1 MELNEASRRT
11 IQLFGGLAI
20 KQGTQPIPK
29 LISRKA
35 DVLLA
40 YLAQERRIHSREALA
55 TLLWDDRSQK
65 QALSNLRTLLTSL
78 RKQANVFVHITN
90 KTLQI
95 QDGVVTDTHLFM
107 EQLHAAE
114 KTWPSEASVVQL
126 EEALTLYQGDF
137 LEGILLANSLELEN
151 WIQNTREQ
159 LRQTVIAT
167 RQKLITYYLHQG
179 AYQDGIRHGSILLEM
194 DPWDEN
200 THRQM
205 MRLYAYSGQRQA
217 ALAQYETCVNLLDE
231 EFSLP
236 PTPQTADLYK
246 RIQTAVSTSSNLPAF
261 VTTFIG
267 REQELTLCIQHL
279 RNPDCRLLTIV
290 GLGGIGKTRLALQA
304 ASSLQM
310 DFING
315 CHFVSLAAVKSI
327 DEVAMAIVAA
337 INAPFVA
344 SKVETQLLDYLRNK
358 EMLIILDNF
367 EHLLDASDLLV
378 SILRTAPNV
387 KLFVTSRVRL
397 NIRPEWLLEL
407 SGLAYPT
414 DHDINCEQYAA
425 VRLFSQRA
433 RVIMPEFELTSAIS
447 PSINRICQIVR
458 GIPLGVELAAA
469 WIRVLSP
476 AQIAQQIEQ
485 NLDLLATH
493 ARDVPERQQ
502 SLTAVFDSVWHL
514 LNENEQQV
522 FAQLSVFHG
531 SFDLNAFLQI
541 TGASPWT
548 LAALVEKSL
557 LQKDDQQQTQS
568 RYHLVELLRLY
579 STSKRISA
587 LLDDTKIRQQHS
599 DYYLAFLQEKGSQ
612 INSQYQPQIIH
623 SIGQERENIRVA
635 WLWAVQQ
642 GAIDQIRESIAGLAQ
657 FYLCRGPY
665 QEGIRLLQTAIETVC
680 SLPGT
685 SERQETLA
693 NLYLTQGRLWQEASQ
708 LDDAEVALQAAE
720 GCLQNLA
727 APILSTI
734 LQMEYGRL
742 CWRKS
747 LHETAVQYCQSALID
762 SRELNLQHVE
772 ADALRMLGAVAV
784 EHANYQDAEGFYKE
798 ALEIVQK
805 CGDRINEAKVIN
817 NLGVCYTE
825 IGDFD
830 QAQRYH
836 QRSLEMRLQ
845 VGDRRGE
852 GSALNNLGIL
862 ALGREQY
869 QKAQTYFEQ
878 SRQTRQLLGDRR
890 GESLV
895 MMNLARVYAY
905 LGNYKQAHALLA
917 GALAAA
923 REANSS
929 FIESQV
935 LAISTLV
942 AGQSG
947 DYETAYRYGNEAL
960 KMAEIHHRR
969 SLKGHIGF
977 WIGQSLLGCGQI
989 AAACQQFEEVLTLRE
1004 ALGEVNL
1011 IVESQAGLASAF
1023 LAQNDIDKALLQ
1035 IEPVLSHLQT
1045 HGLEGT
1051 DEPSRIRLTCCQ
1063 VLKSKQDSRASVFI
1077 ENVYAHLQTQA
1088 NDIEDRKQRQTF
1100 LKNVPVHA
1108 QIVSLYQQQIQ

>member
-1 MELNEASRRT
+1 MELNEVSKRT

-20 KQGTQPIPK
+20 KQDTQPIPK

-35 DVLLA
+35 DILLA

-78 RKQANVFVHITN
+78 RKQANAFVQITN

-95 QDGVVTDTHLFM
+95 QDEVVTDTHLFM

-114 KTWPSEASVVQL
+114 NAWPSELSVTQL
-126 EEALTLYQGDF
+126 EEALTLYRGDF
-137 LEGILLANSLELEN
+137 LEGVLLANSLELEN
-151 WIQNTREQ
+151 WIQTTREQ
-159 LRQTVIAT
+159 LRQKVLMA
-167 RQKLITYYLHQG
+167 RQKLLAHYLCQG
-179 AYQDGIRHGSILLEM
+179 AYHDGLRHGSILLEM

-200 THRQM
+200 VHRQM
-205 MRLYAYSGQRQA
+205 MQLYAYSGQRQA
-217 ALAQYETCVNLLDE
+217 ALAQYETCVNLLDTE
-231 EFSLP
+231 LGLAPAPE
-236 PTPQTADLYK
+236 TTDLYE

-267 REQELTLCIQHL
+267 REQELGLCIQHL

-315 CHFVSLAAVKSI
+315 CHFVSLAAVESV
-327 DEVAMAIVAA
+327 DEVAMAIVEA
-337 INAPFVA
+337 IDAPFVA
-344 SKVETQLLDYLRNK
+344 ANVETQLLDYLRNK

-367 EHLLDASDLLV
+367 EHLLNASSLLL
-378 SILRTAPNV
+378 SILQTAPNV
-387 KLFVTSRVRL
+387 KFFITSRVRL

-407 SGLAYPT
+407 SGLAYPI
-414 DHDINCEQYAA
+414 DLGINCEQCAA
-425 VRLFSQRA
+425 VQLFWQRA
-433 RVIMPEFELTSAIS
+433 RVIMPEFELTQAIA
-447 PSINRICQIVR
+447 PSVNRICQIVR
-458 GIPLGVELAAA
+458 GLPLGIELAAA

-485 NLDLLATH
+485 NLDLLATR

-514 LNENEQQV
+514 LDENEQQV

-531 SFDLNAFLQI
+531 SFDLTAFLQI

-579 STSKRISA
+579 STTKRTSV
-587 LLDDTKIRQQHS
+587 LLDDTQVRQQHS

-612 INSQYQPQIIH
+612 INSQFQPKIIH
-623 SIGQERENIRVA
+623 SIGQERENIRAA

-642 GAIDQIRESIAGLAQ
+642 SDIDQIRESIAGLVQ

-665 QEGIRLLQTAIETVC
+665 QEGLRLMQTAVEKVK
-680 SLPGT
+680 SLPET
-685 SERQETLA
+685 SAHQETLA

-708 LDDAEVALQAAE
+708 LDDAEMALQAAA
-720 GCLQNLA
+720 GCLANLE
-727 APILSTI
+727 APILNTM
-734 LQMEYGRL
+734 LEMEYGRL
-742 CWRKS
+742 SWRKS
-747 LHETAVQYCQSALID
+747 MHETAVKHSQSALIA
-762 SRELNLQHVE
+762 SRELNLQNVA

-784 EHANYQDAEGFYKE
+784 EHANYQDAEVFYKE
-798 ALEIVQK
+798 ALEIAQK
-805 CGDRINEAKVIN
+805 CSDRINEAKVIN

-845 VGDRRGE
+845 LGDQRGE

-878 SRQTRQLLGDRR
+878 SRQTRQSLGDRR

-895 MMNLARVYAY
+895 IMNLARVYGY

-917 GALAAA
+917 EALAAA
-923 REANSS
+923 RKANSS

-935 LAISTLV
+935 LVISTLV

-947 DYETAYRYGNEAL
+947 DYENAYRYANEAL
-960 KMAEIHHRR
+960 KLAEIHHRR

-989 AAACQQFEEVLTLRE
+989 AEAYQQLEETLVLRE
-1004 ALGEVNL
+1004 ALGEINL

-1023 LAQNDIDKALLQ
+1023 LAQNRIDKALSQ
-1035 IEPVLSHLQT
+1035 IEPVLVHLQT

-1051 DEPSRIRLTCCQ
+1051 DDPSRIRLTCCQ
-1063 VLKSKQDSRASVFI
+1063 VLRARQDPRASAFI
-1077 ENVYAHLQTQA
+1077 ENVYNHLQTQA
-1088 NDIEDRKQRQTF
+1088 NDIEERKQRQIF
-1100 LKNVPVHA
+1100 LENVPAHA
-1108 QIVSLYQQQIQ
+1108 QIVSIYQQQI